1 MQKMENKDPMVAASN
16 IYKFLNENEN
26 ARVLEAI
33 FNPGDTA
40 KMHHHPQHMVYVKKG
55 GRIRITSNAKTDEMD
70 LSEGAV
76 VFLEEGDHEATNIG
90 DSVMDLVVVEFKK
103 A

>member
-1 MQKMENKDPMVAASN
+1 MENKDPLTIASN
-16 IYKFLNENEN
+16 VYKFLNENEN
-26 ARVLEAI
+26 ARVMEAT
-33 FNPGDTA
+33 FKPGDTA
-40 KMHHHPQHMVYVKKG
+40 KMHHHPPHMAYVKKG
-55 GRIRITSNAKTDEMD
+55 GRIKITSNGETNEMD
-70 LSEGAV
+70 LTEGSA